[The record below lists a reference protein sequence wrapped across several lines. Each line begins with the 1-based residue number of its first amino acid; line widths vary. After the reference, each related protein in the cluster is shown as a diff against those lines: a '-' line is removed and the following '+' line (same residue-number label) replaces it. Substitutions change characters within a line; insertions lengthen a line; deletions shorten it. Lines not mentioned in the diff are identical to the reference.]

1 MRNWRLRQ
9 RPGGAPSFGGV
20 WDECLCT
27 GFETAAFDEDAA
39 AAGEAFDADIGAGAE
54 DAEIEAAAGM
64 RTAHA
69 IDLAFADFG
78 DGHG

>member
-1 MRNWRLRQ
+1 
-9 RPGGAPSFGGV
+9 V

-39 AAGEAFDADIGAGAE
+39 AAGEAFDADIGAGAK
-54 DAEIEAAAGM
+54 DAEIEAATGM
-64 RTAHA
+64 RAAHA
-69 IDLAFADFG
+69 IDLPLADFG